1 MSFFKNVASSFV
13 GASLAFIVSGA
24 LFSVLFVGIFIGGIV
39 SAFSDAEPE
48 NVEPVSKKNTVLR
61 MDLSGSITERSTQNA
76 NFSLGGFE
84 ANSTL
89 GLRDIV
95 KGLERAAEDD
105 DVEGIYMDLDGAAAA
120 PSTMLDLRN
129 AIDRFQESGKW
140 VIGWGEMASMGGMYL
155 TASADELYLHPNGYA
170 DFSGMRLQTTYYTGM
185 LEKLGV
191 GMTVLRG
198 PDNEF
203 KSAVEPFTRKSMSAA
218 NRVQLNALLDG
229 IWRQTSGGIAQG
241 RGVEESVLDEIA
253 ENIALRTAEDA
264 VEWDLFDGLL
274 YEDELKERIKER
286 LDGEDPI
293 YVDFSDYLNPS
304 GLGGLEL
311 SMEGGFLGSLF
322 ENDYGEKE
330 EEEELGGSLAVIYA
344 VGGINMGD
352 GDDQSIGSVTLSKAL
367 RQARLAPDVK
377 AVVLRVSSPGG
388 SALASDIIWRET
400 ELLKEA
406 GKTLVVSMGDYA
418 ASGGYYISAGA
429 DRIFANPT
437 TITGSIGVFGML
449 PYAEELMK
457 DKMGL
462 AFDDVKTHNHAGIG
476 LDAQLDPVQREA
488 MNASITNIYEDFVS
502 IVADGRGMTFEDVDA
517 IARGRVWTGEDALEI
532 GLVDEL
538 GDLESAIADAAARAG
553 LDSLDEDEIV
563 FLPEAMDPLQ
573 AFLDEDEIVF
583 LPEAM
588 DPLQAFVEDLAGA
601 EMLGEA
607 LVKAGIPEEQWRQWL
622 SVKRMVESK
631 DRIQARLPY
640 GIDIK

>member
-13 GASLAFIVSGA
+13 GASLAFIITGT
-24 LFSVLFVGIFIGGIV
+24 VLSFIFVGVFVGAIFSELG
-39 SAFSDAEPE
+39 DLEE
-48 NVEPVSKKNTVLR
+48 TDVEPVSKTNTVIR
-61 MDLSGSITERSTQNA
+61 MDFDGPITERSTQDA
-76 NFSLGGFE
+76 DFSLSGFE
-84 ANSTL
+84 ASSTM
-89 GLRDIV
+89 GLRDIIQ
-95 KGLERAAEDD
+95 GLEKAAEDE
-105 DVEGIYMDLDGAAAA
+105 DVEGIYMNLEGAAAA

-129 AIDRFQESGKW
+129 AIGRFQESGKW
-140 VIGWGEMASMGGMYL
+140 IIGWGEMATMGGMYL
-155 TASADELYLHPNGYA
+155 TSSADELYLHPNGYA
-170 DFSGMRLQTTYYTGM
+170 DFSGMRLQTTYFTGM
-185 LEKLGV
+185 LDKIGV

-218 NRVQLNALLDG
+218 NRKQMTALMEG
-229 IWRQTSGGIAQG
+229 IWSQTSEAIAEG
-241 RGVEESVLDEIA
+241 RGVDESSLDEIA

-264 VEWDLFDGLL
+264 VEWELFDGLL

-286 LDGEDPI
+286 LDGEEPI
-293 YVDFSDYLNPS
+293 YVDFSEYLNP
-304 GLGGLEL
+304 GGMEGLEL
-311 SMEGGFLGSLF
+311 KLEGDFFESLF
-322 ENDYGEKE
+322 SSDYGEKE
-330 EEEELGGSLAVIYA
+330 ESKELGAPLAVIYA
-344 VGGINMGD
+344 VGGIDMGE
-352 GDDQSIGSVTLSKAL
+352 GDDQTIGSATLSEAL
-367 RQARLAPDVK
+367 RQARLAPDVE

-449 PYAEELMK
+449 PYAEELLK

-462 AFDDVKTHNHAGIG
+462 AFDDVRTHSHAGIG
-476 LDAQLDPVQREA
+476 LDAELDVVQREA
-488 MNASITNIYEDFVS
+488 MNASITNIYNDFVG
-502 IVADGRGMTFEDVDA
+502 IVADGRGMSFEDVDA
-517 IARGRVWTGEDALEI
+517 IARGRVWTGEDALEV

-538 GDLESAIADAAARAG
+538 GDLDAAIAHAAELAG

-563 FLPEAMDPLQ
+563 FLPEAVDPFEQ
-573 AFLDEDEIVF
+573 
-583 LPEAM
+583 
-588 DPLQAFVEDLAGA
+588 FVKDLAGA

-607 LVKAGIPEEQWRQWL
+607 LINAGIPANQWRQWL
-622 SVKRMVESK
+622 SVKRMVNSK

-640 GIDIK
+640 FIEIQ

>member
-13 GASLAFIVSGA
+13 GASLAFIITGT
-24 LFSVLFVGIFIGGIV
+24 VLSFIFVGVFVGAIFSELG
-39 SAFSDAEPE
+39 DLEE
-48 NVEPVSKKNTVLR
+48 TDVEPVSKTNTVIR
-61 MDLSGSITERSTQNA
+61 MDFDGPITERSTQDA
-76 NFSLGGFE
+76 DFSLSGFE
-84 ANSTL
+84 ASSTM
-89 GLRDIV
+89 GLRDIIQ
-95 KGLERAAEDD
+95 GLEKAAEDE
-105 DVEGIYMDLDGAAAA
+105 DVEGIYMNLEGASAA

-140 VIGWGEMASMGGMYL
+140 IIGWGEMATMGGMYL
-155 TASADELYLHPNGYA
+155 TSSADELYLHPNGYA
-170 DFSGMRLQTTYYTGM
+170 DFSGMRLQTTYFTGM
-185 LEKLGV
+185 LDKIGV

-218 NRVQLNALLDG
+218 NRKQMTALMEG
-229 IWRQTSGGIAQG
+229 IWSQTSGAIAEG
-241 RGVEESVLDEIA
+241 RGVDESSLDEIA

-264 VEWDLFDGLL
+264 VEWELFDGLL

-286 LDGEDPI
+286 LDGEEPI
-293 YVDFSDYLNPS
+293 YVDFSEYLSP
-304 GLGGLEL
+304 GGMEGLEL
-311 SMEGGFLGSLF
+311 KLEGDFFESLF
-322 ENDYGEKE
+322 SSDYGEKE
-330 EEEELGGSLAVIYA
+330 ESKELGAPLAVIYA
-344 VGGINMGD
+344 VGGIDMGE
-352 GDDQSIGSVTLSKAL
+352 GDDQTIGSATLSEAL
-367 RQARLAPDVK
+367 RQARLAPDVE

-449 PYAEELMK
+449 PYAEELLK

-462 AFDDVKTHNHAGIG
+462 AFDDVRTHSHAGIG
-476 LDAQLDPVQREA
+476 LDAELDVVQREA
-488 MNASITNIYEDFVS
+488 MNGSITNIYNDFVG
-502 IVADGRGMTFEDVDA
+502 IVADGRGMSFEDVDA
-517 IARGRVWTGEDALEI
+517 IARGRVWTGEDALEV

-538 GDLESAIADAAARAG
+538 GDLDAAIAHAAELAG

-563 FLPEAMDPLQ
+563 FLPEAVDPFEQ
-573 AFLDEDEIVF
+573 
-583 LPEAM
+583 
-588 DPLQAFVEDLAGA
+588 FVKDLAGA

-607 LVKAGIPEEQWRQWL
+607 LINAGIPANQWRQWL
-622 SVKRMVESK
+622 SVKRMVNSK

-640 GIDIK
+640 FIEIQ

>member
-13 GASLAFIVSGA
+13 GASLAFIITGT
-24 LFSVLFVGIFIGGIV
+24 VLSFIFVGVFVGAIFSELG
-39 SAFSDAEPE
+39 DLEE
-48 NVEPVSKKNTVLR
+48 TDVEPVSKTNTVIR
-61 MDLSGSITERSTQNA
+61 MDFDGPITERSTQDA
-76 NFSLGGFE
+76 DFSLSGFE
-84 ANSTL
+84 ASSTM
-89 GLRDIV
+89 GLRDIIQ
-95 KGLERAAEDD
+95 GLEKAAEDE
-105 DVEGIYMDLDGAAAA
+105 DVEGIYMNLEGAAAA

-140 VIGWGEMASMGGMYL
+140 IIGWGEMATMGGMYL
-155 TASADELYLHPNGYA
+155 TSSADELYLHPNGYA
-170 DFSGMRLQTTYYTGM
+170 DFSGMRLQTTYFTGM
-185 LEKLGV
+185 LDKIGV

-218 NRVQLNALLDG
+218 NRKQMTALMEG
-229 IWRQTSGGIAQG
+229 IWSQTSEAIAEG
-241 RGVEESVLDEIA
+241 RGVDESSLDEIA

-264 VEWDLFDGLL
+264 VEWELFDGLL

-286 LDGEDPI
+286 LDGEEPI
-293 YVDFSDYLNPS
+293 YVDFSEYLNP
-304 GLGGLEL
+304 GGMEGLEL
-311 SMEGGFLGSLF
+311 KLEGDFFESLF
-322 ENDYGEKE
+322 SSDYGEKE
-330 EEEELGGSLAVIYA
+330 ESKELGAPLAVIYA
-344 VGGINMGD
+344 VGGIDMGE
-352 GDDQSIGSVTLSKAL
+352 GDDQTIGSATLSEAL
-367 RQARLAPDVK
+367 RQARLAPDVE

-449 PYAEELMK
+449 PYAEELLK

-462 AFDDVKTHNHAGIG
+462 AFDDVRTHSHAGIG
-476 LDAQLDPVQREA
+476 LDAELDVVQREA
-488 MNASITNIYEDFVS
+488 MNGSITNIYNDFVG
-502 IVADGRGMTFEDVDA
+502 IVADGRGMSFEDVDA
-517 IARGRVWTGEDALEI
+517 IARGRVWTGEDALEV

-538 GDLESAIADAAARAG
+538 GDLDAAIAHAAELAG

-563 FLPEAMDPLQ
+563 FLPEAVDPFEQ
-573 AFLDEDEIVF
+573 
-583 LPEAM
+583 
-588 DPLQAFVEDLAGA
+588 FVKDLAGA

-607 LVKAGIPEEQWRQWL
+607 LINAGIPANQWRQWL
-622 SVKRMVESK
+622 SVKRMVNSK

-640 GIDIK
+640 FIEIQ

>member
-39 SAFSDAEPE
+39 SAFSEAEPE

-344 VGGINMGD
+344 VGGIDMGD

-573 AFLDEDEIVF
+573 AF
-583 LPEAM
+583 
-588 DPLQAFVEDLAGA
+588 VEDLAGA

>member
-39 SAFSDAEPE
+39 SAFSEAEPE

-304 GLGGLEL
+304 GLEGLEL

-330 EEEELGGSLAVIYA
+330 EEEELGGPLAVIYA
-344 VGGINMGD
+344 VGGIDMGD
-352 GDDQSIGSVTLSKAL
+352 GDDQSIGSETLSKAL

-573 AFLDEDEIVF
+573 AF
-583 LPEAM
+583 
-588 DPLQAFVEDLAGA
+588 VEDLAGA

>member
-48 NVEPVSKKNTVLR
+48 NVEPVSKENTVLR

-76 NFSLGGFE
+76 NLSLGGFE
-84 ANSTL
+84 ANSTM

-140 VIGWGEMASMGGMYL
+140 IIGWGEMASMGGMYL

-185 LEKLGV
+185 LKKLGV

-203 KSAVEPFTRKSMSAA
+203 KSAVEPFTRRSMSAA

-241 RGVEESVLDEIA
+241 RGVDASALDEIA
-253 ENIALRTAEDA
+253 DNIALRTAEDA

-304 GLGGLEL
+304 GLEGLEL
-311 SMEGGFLGSLF
+311 SMESGFLESLF
-322 ENDYGEKE
+322 ASDYGEKE
-330 EEEELGGSLAVIYA
+330 EEEELGGPLAVIYA
-344 VGGINMGD
+344 VGGIDMGD
-352 GDDQSIGSVTLSKAL
+352 GDDQSIGSATLSKAL

-462 AFDDVKTHNHAGIG
+462 AFDDVKTHDHAGIG

-538 GDLESAIADAAARAG
+538 GDLESAIADAASRAG
-553 LDSLDEDEIV
+553 LDSLDED
-563 FLPEAMDPLQ
+563 Q
-573 AFLDEDEIVF
+573 IVF

-631 DRIQARLPY
+631 DRIQARLPF
-640 GIDIK
+640 GIEIK

>member
-13 GASLAFIVSGA
+13 GASLAFIITGT
-24 LFSVLFVGIFIGGIV
+24 VLSFIFVGVFVGAIFSELG
-39 SAFSDAEPE
+39 DLEE
-48 NVEPVSKKNTVLR
+48 TDVEPVSKTNTVIR
-61 MDLSGSITERSTQNA
+61 MDFDGPITERSTQDA
-76 NFSLGGFE
+76 DFSLSGFE
-84 ANSTL
+84 ASSTM
-89 GLRDIV
+89 GLRDIIQ
-95 KGLERAAEDD
+95 GLEKAAEDE
-105 DVEGIYMDLDGAAAA
+105 DVEGIYMNLEGAAAA

-129 AIDRFQESGKW
+129 AIGRFQESGKW
-140 VIGWGEMASMGGMYL
+140 IIGWGEMATMGGMYL
-155 TASADELYLHPNGYA
+155 TSSADELYLHPNGYA
-170 DFSGMRLQTTYYTGM
+170 DFSGMRLQTTYFTGM
-185 LEKLGV
+185 LDKIGV

-218 NRVQLNALLDG
+218 NRKQMTALMEG
-229 IWRQTSGGIAQG
+229 IWSQTSGAIAEG
-241 RGVEESVLDEIA
+241 RGVDESSLDEIA

-264 VEWDLFDGLL
+264 VEWELFDGLL

-286 LDGEDPI
+286 LDGEEPI
-293 YVDFSDYLNPS
+293 YVDFSEYLNP
-304 GLGGLEL
+304 GGMEGLEL
-311 SMEGGFLGSLF
+311 KLEGDFFESLF
-322 ENDYGEKE
+322 SSDYGEKE
-330 EEEELGGSLAVIYA
+330 ESKELGAPLAVIYA
-344 VGGINMGD
+344 VGGIDMGE
-352 GDDQSIGSVTLSKAL
+352 GDDQTIGSATLSEAL
-367 RQARLAPDVK
+367 RQARLAPDVE

-449 PYAEELMK
+449 PYAEELLK

-462 AFDDVKTHNHAGIG
+462 AFDDVRTHSHAGIG
-476 LDAQLDPVQREA
+476 LDAELDVVQREA
-488 MNASITNIYEDFVS
+488 MNGSITNIYNDFVE
-502 IVADGRGMTFEDVDA
+502 IVADGRGMSFEDVDA
-517 IARGRVWTGEDALEI
+517 IARGRVWTGEDALEV

-538 GDLESAIADAAARAG
+538 GDLDAAIAHAAELAG

-563 FLPEAMDPLQ
+563 FLPEAVDPFEQ
-573 AFLDEDEIVF
+573 
-583 LPEAM
+583 
-588 DPLQAFVEDLAGA
+588 FVKDLAGA

-607 LVKAGIPEEQWRQWL
+607 LINAGIPANQWRQWL
-622 SVKRMVESK
+622 SVKRMVNSK

-640 GIDIK
+640 FIEIQ

>member
-76 NFSLGGFE
+76 NLSLGGFE
-84 ANSTL
+84 ANSTM

-140 VIGWGEMASMGGMYL
+140 IIGWGEMASMGGMYL

-185 LEKLGV
+185 LKKLGV

-203 KSAVEPFTRKSMSAA
+203 KSAVEPFTRRSMSAA

-229 IWRQTSGGIAQG
+229 IWRQTSGGIAPG
-241 RGVEESVLDEIA
+241 RGVDASALDEIA
-253 ENIALRTAEDA
+253 DNIALRTAEDA

-304 GLGGLEL
+304 GLEGLEL
-311 SMEGGFLGSLF
+311 SMESGFLESLF
-322 ENDYGEKE
+322 ASDYGEKE
-330 EEEELGGSLAVIYA
+330 EEEELGGPLAVIYA
-344 VGGINMGD
+344 VGGIDMGD
-352 GDDQSIGSVTLSKAL
+352 GDDQSIGSATLSKAL

-462 AFDDVKTHNHAGIG
+462 AFDDVKTHDHAGIG

-538 GDLESAIADAAARAG
+538 GDLESAIADAASRAG
-553 LDSLDEDEIV
+553 LDSLDED
-563 FLPEAMDPLQ
+563 Q
-573 AFLDEDEIVF
+573 IVF

-631 DRIQARLPY
+631 DRIQARLPF
-640 GIDIK
+640 GIEIK

>member
-48 NVEPVSKKNTVLR
+48 NVEPVSKENTVLR

-573 AFLDEDEIVF
+573 AF
-583 LPEAM
+583 
-588 DPLQAFVEDLAGA
+588 VEDLAGA

>member
-274 YEDELKERIKER
+274 YEDELKVRIKER

-573 AFLDEDEIVF
+573 AF
-583 LPEAM
+583 
-588 DPLQAFVEDLAGA
+588 VEDLAGA

>member
-39 SAFSDAEPE
+39 SAFSEAEPE
-48 NVEPVSKKNTVLR
+48 NVEPVSKENTVLR

-89 GLRDIV
+89 GIRDIV

-573 AFLDEDEIVF
+573 AF
-583 LPEAM
+583 
-588 DPLQAFVEDLAGA
+588 VEDLAGA

>member
-89 GLRDIV
+89 GIRDIV

-105 DVEGIYMDLDGAAAA
+105 DVEGIYMDLDGAAVA

-573 AFLDEDEIVF
+573 AF
-583 LPEAM
+583 
-588 DPLQAFVEDLAGA
+588 VEDLAGA

>member
-39 SAFSDAEPE
+39 SAFSEAEPE
-48 NVEPVSKKNTVLR
+48 NVEPVSKENTVLR

-344 VGGINMGD
+344 VGGIDMGD

-538 GDLESAIADAAARAG
+538 GDLESAIADAASRAG
-553 LDSLDEDEIV
+553 LDSLDED
-563 FLPEAMDPLQ
+563 Q
-573 AFLDEDEIVF
+573 IVF

-631 DRIQARLPY
+631 DRIQARLPF
-640 GIDIK
+640 GIEIK

>member
-39 SAFSDAEPE
+39 SAFSEAEPE
-48 NVEPVSKKNTVLR
+48 NVEPVSKENTVLR

-76 NFSLGGFE
+76 NLSLGGFE
-84 ANSTL
+84 AYSTM

-203 KSAVEPFTRKSMSAA
+203 KSAVEPFTRSSMSAA

-538 GDLESAIADAAARAG
+538 GDLESAIADAASRAG
-553 LDSLDEDEIV
+553 LDS
-563 FLPEAMDPLQ
+563 
-573 AFLDEDEIVF
+573 LDEDEIVF

>member
-39 SAFSDAEPE
+39 SAFSEAEPE
-48 NVEPVSKKNTVLR
+48 NVEPVSKENTVLR

-76 NFSLGGFE
+76 NLSLGGFE
-84 ANSTL
+84 ANSTM

-229 IWRQTSGGIAQG
+229 IWGQMSGGIAQG
-241 RGVEESVLDEIA
+241 RGVEESALDEIA

-264 VEWDLFDGLL
+264 VEWNLFDGLL

-304 GLGGLEL
+304 GLEGLEGLEL
-311 SMEGGFLGSLF
+311 SMDGGFLGSLF

-330 EEEELGGSLAVIYA
+330 EEEELGGPLAVIYA
-344 VGGINMGD
+344 VGGIDMGD
-352 GDDQSIGSVTLSKAL
+352 GDDQSIGSATLSKAL

-462 AFDDVKTHNHAGIG
+462 AFDDVKTHDHAGIG

-538 GDLESAIADAAARAG
+538 GDLESAIADAASRAG
-553 LDSLDEDEIV
+553 LDSLDED
-563 FLPEAMDPLQ
+563 Q
-573 AFLDEDEIVF
+573 IVF

-640 GIDIK
+640 GIEIK

>member
-39 SAFSDAEPE
+39 SAFSEAEPE
-48 NVEPVSKKNTVLR
+48 NVEPVSKENTVLR

-76 NFSLGGFE
+76 NLSLGGFE

-105 DVEGIYMDLDGAAAA
+105 DVEGIYMDLDGAAVA

-304 GLGGLEL
+304 GLEGLEL

-330 EEEELGGSLAVIYA
+330 EEEELGGPLAVIYA
-344 VGGINMGD
+344 VGGIDMGD
-352 GDDQSIGSVTLSKAL
+352 GDDQSIGSETLSKAL

-538 GDLESAIADAAARAG
+538 GDLESAIADAASRAG
-553 LDSLDEDEIV
+553 LDS
-563 FLPEAMDPLQ
+563 
-573 AFLDEDEIVF
+573 LDEDEIVF

-640 GIDIK
+640 GIDVK

>member
-13 GASLAFIVSGA
+13 GASLAFIITGT
-24 LFSVLFVGIFIGGIV
+24 VLSFIFVGVFVGAIFSELG
-39 SAFSDAEPE
+39 DLEE
-48 NVEPVSKKNTVLR
+48 TDVEPVSKTNTVIR
-61 MDLSGSITERSTQNA
+61 MDFDGPITERSTQDA
-76 NFSLGGFE
+76 DFSLSGFE
-84 ANSTL
+84 ASSTM
-89 GLRDIV
+89 GLRDIIQ
-95 KGLERAAEDD
+95 GLEKAAEDE
-105 DVEGIYMDLDGAAAA
+105 DVEGIYMNLEGAAAA

-129 AIDRFQESGKW
+129 AIGRFQESGKW
-140 VIGWGEMASMGGMYL
+140 IIGWGEMATMGGMYL
-155 TASADELYLHPNGYA
+155 TSSADELYLHPNGYA
-170 DFSGMRLQTTYYTGM
+170 DFSGMRLQTTYFTGM
-185 LEKLGV
+185 LDKIGV

-218 NRVQLNALLDG
+218 NRKQMTALMEG
-229 IWRQTSGGIAQG
+229 IWSQTSGAIAEG
-241 RGVEESVLDEIA
+241 RGVDESSLDEIA

-264 VEWDLFDGLL
+264 VEWELFDGLL

-286 LDGEDPI
+286 LDGEEPI
-293 YVDFSDYLNPS
+293 YVDFSEYLNP
-304 GLGGLEL
+304 GGMEGLEL
-311 SMEGGFLGSLF
+311 KLEGDFFESLF
-322 ENDYGEKE
+322 SSDYGEKE
-330 EEEELGGSLAVIYA
+330 ESKELGAPLAVIYA
-344 VGGINMGD
+344 VGGIDMGE
-352 GDDQSIGSVTLSKAL
+352 GDDQTIGSATLSEAL
-367 RQARLAPDVK
+367 RQARLAPDVE

-449 PYAEELMK
+449 PYAEELLK

-462 AFDDVKTHNHAGIG
+462 AFDDVRTHSHAGIG
-476 LDAQLDPVQREA
+476 LDAELDVVQREA
-488 MNASITNIYEDFVS
+488 MNGSITNIYNDFVG
-502 IVADGRGMTFEDVDA
+502 IVADGRGMSFEDVDA
-517 IARGRVWTGEDALEI
+517 IARGRVWTGEDALEV

-538 GDLESAIADAAARAG
+538 GDLDAAIAHAAELAG

-563 FLPEAMDPLQ
+563 FLPEAVDPFEQ
-573 AFLDEDEIVF
+573 
-583 LPEAM
+583 
-588 DPLQAFVEDLAGA
+588 FVKDLAGA

-607 LVKAGIPEEQWRQWL
+607 LINAGIPANQWRQWL
-622 SVKRMVESK
+622 SVKRMVNSK

-640 GIDIK
+640 FIEIQ